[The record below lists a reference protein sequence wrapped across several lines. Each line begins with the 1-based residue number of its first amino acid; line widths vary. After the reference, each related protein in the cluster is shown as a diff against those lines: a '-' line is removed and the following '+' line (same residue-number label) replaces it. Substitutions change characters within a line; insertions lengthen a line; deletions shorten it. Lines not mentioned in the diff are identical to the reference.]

1 MKQNMYSV
9 ITVMVYRCLISK
21 TSAKTIKKSGLDAL
35 YKDKKTAKKQ
45 TSKKNPFSGLVFYTQ
60 SAIVALRQG

>member
-1 MKQNMYSV
+1 MFDKQNK
-9 ITVMVYRCLISK
+9 CK
-21 TSAKTIKKSGLDAL
+21 DNKKSGLDAL